1 MYKSANMDIE
11 DQSSPEDWL
20 SDIREVP
27 AADLLDGYDTDS
39 VSLAKTNWYLGEWDE
54 LTKINLNQYKDH
66 PDLAILATLKASG
79 YQQLGQIDNCRKY
92 VGIAKSLK
100 FNPRFISAILIA
112 GLQNSLGKIAAIQG
126 RSEIAKQYFLD
137 SVNIGTNK
145 SAASLASHTRTVKQL
160 TGLGLL
166 PEVQEFIDLDS
177 SGSKPPLSKQ
187 LEKTLVNYE
196 ALKDFV
202 TSGRNV
208 SDEVVIER
216 PDTVRLQQLLSSGK
230 EIDLVVAGMRHSG
243 STAVFNLLRLSLKSL
258 GIEFESGYSDS
269 EHEWLNENKRNRQL
283 RLIKT
288 HEVRDDLF
296 RSDAIVVTTNR
307 DLRDT
312 VASASRRGFGRL
324 KQLGAIEYAKYN
336 RSLHHYWDQRS
347 HYEFMYEDLMM
358 DATKAASALFNF
370 LGMQAVDVS
379 SVVAGVN
386 GLATDEYEE
395 TLLSPSHITDP
406 DRILSYV
413 DTLEA
418 KDVKTITRQ
427 NYKWLLRNGYA

>member
-1 MYKSANMDIE
+1 MHKSANMDIE
-11 DQSSPEDWL
+11 EQRTPEDWL
-20 SDIREVP
+20 SDRREAP
-27 AADLLDGYDTDS
+27 AADLLDGYDADS

-79 YQQLGQIDNCRKY
+79 YQQLGEIDNCRKY

-100 FNPRFISAILIA
+100 FNPRLISAILIA
-112 GLQNSLGKIAAIQG
+112 GLQNSLGKITAIQG
-126 RSEIAKQYFLD
+126 RGETAKQYFLD

-166 PEVQEFIDLDS
+166 TEVQEFIDLDS
-177 SGSKPPLSKQ
+177 SGSQLRTSRQ

-196 ALKDFV
+196 ALKDFAA
-202 TSGRNV
+202 SGSTV

-258 GIEFESGYSDS
+258 GIEFESGYS
-269 EHEWLNENKRNRQL
+269 EGEWLKKNKRNRQL

-312 VASASRRGFGRL
+312 VASASRRGFGRF
-324 KQLGAIEYAKYN
+324 KQFGAVEYAKYN

-347 HYEFMYEDLMM
+347 HYEFMYEDFMM
-358 DATKAASALFNF
+358 DATKAASALFSF
-370 LGMQAVDVS
+370 LGMQAVDVF
-379 SVVAGVN
+379 SVVADVN
-386 GLATDEYEE
+386 GLATDEYDES
-395 TLLSPSHITDP
+395 LLSPSHITDP

-413 DTLEA
+413 HTLEA
-418 KDVKTITRQ
+418 KDAKTITRQ
-427 NYKWLLRNGYA
+427 NYKWLVKNGYA